1 MASKH
6 NFEIQSVFVNVCKY
20 YFATINHP
28 NWFSLQNSV
37 SDFYSNFL
45 GLSNGGQASHKETRP
60 LTGRSVLSQGGQA
73 SQREVGPLTER
84 LGLSKEGQAS
94 RRESGFSKG
103 GGATPRETR
112 PLVGRPGL
120 SKGGRVSLR

>member
-6 NFEIQSVFVNVCKY
+6 NFGIKSVLANVREY
-20 YFATINHP
+20 YFATINHR
-28 NWFSLQNSV
+28 NWFSLQNTV
-37 SDFYSNFL
+37 YDFYSYFL
-45 GLSNGGQASHKETRP
+45 GLSNGDQASHKETRP

-94 RRESGFSKG
+94 HRESGF
-103 GGATPRETR
+103 
-112 PLVGRPGL
+112 
-120 SKGGRVSLR
+120 